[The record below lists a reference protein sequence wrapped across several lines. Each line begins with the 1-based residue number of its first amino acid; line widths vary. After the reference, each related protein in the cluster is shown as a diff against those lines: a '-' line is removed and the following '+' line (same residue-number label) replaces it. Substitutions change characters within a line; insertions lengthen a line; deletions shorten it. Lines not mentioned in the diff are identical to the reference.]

1 MHVTTTA
8 AIYTIRFSI
17 TLVKFSSLFIPYSDV
32 VENTMSDIQ
41 SNLYTGF
48 QELYPIVLH
57 ILHLL
62 FCEHYTASANIII
75 NQYEICIGL
84 FIYKFFNDITNPTKS
99 LIYENRIFIIA

>member
-32 VENTMSDIQ
+32 VENTINDTQ
-41 SNLYTGF
+41 SHFFTEF
-48 QELYPIVLH
+48 QELYQIVLH

-62 FCEHYTASANIII
+62 FSGNGNTELANIIL
-75 NQYEICIGL
+75 NQHEIC
-84 FIYKFFNDITNPTKS
+84 FQSF
-99 LIYENRIFIIA
+99 